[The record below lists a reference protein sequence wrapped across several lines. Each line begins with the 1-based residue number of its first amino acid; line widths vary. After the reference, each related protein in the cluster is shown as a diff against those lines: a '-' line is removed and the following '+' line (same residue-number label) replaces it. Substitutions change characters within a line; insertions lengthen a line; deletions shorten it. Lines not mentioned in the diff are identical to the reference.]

1 MVRVALALL
10 AGAAAAA
17 DYSHDLAKRM
27 VQYSGATYC
36 MTLLSQKTIDDWSC
50 APCQA
55 VPGFQQISQ
64 IRSSSFTGANAIVGF
79 DPELKSRIVAFM
91 GTNAQLDT
99 ILADV
104 LLVPSSCYGDL
115 GCSGCNCHPGFKRAF
130 DSIKD
135 EIYAAVS
142 ALPEGPIIVTGHSL
156 GGAQAMHCA
165 IDLHHRGLTPQHV
178 YTMGQPRV
186 GNEDLSHWY
195 DALGIDNWRVTHHRD
210 PIPHLP
216 WRGLGNYHQVLR
228 EAYYEDANADAPTKL
243 CDPVNS
249 EDSTCADQFNDELT
263 TLFITDHWSYL
274 GFSFA
279 EGVIRCTLADE
290 PVEV

>member
-1 MVRVALALL
+1 MVRVALSLL
-10 AGAAAAA
+10 AGAVAAT

-27 VQYSGATYC
+27 VQYTGATYC
-36 MTLLSQKTIDDWSC
+36 MTIAGQKSIQDWTC
-50 APCQA
+50 VPCQA

-64 IRSSSFTGANAIVGF
+64 IHGSGTDANAIVGW

-91 GTNAQLDT
+91 GTNANLETWID
-99 ILADV
+99 DV
-104 LLVPSSCYGDL
+104 LIAPTSCYDDV
-115 GCSGCNCHPGFKRAF
+115 GCSACKCHPGFKRAY
-130 DSIKD
+130 DSISD
-135 EIYAAVS
+135 QIYNAVS
-142 ALPEGPIIVTGHSL
+142 ALPAGPVIITGHSL

-195 DALGIDNWRVTHHRD
+195 DSFGIDNWRVTHHRD
-210 PIPHLP
+210 PVPHLP

-228 EAYYEDANADAPTKL
+228 EAYYEDASADAPTKL

-249 EDSTCADQFNDELT
+249 EDSSCADQFNDELS
-263 TLFITDHWSYL
+263 TLHITDHWSYL

-279 EGVIRCTLADE
+279 VDLIRCTAADE
-290 PVEV
+290 AMEV